1 MMVLVIT
8 AALVLAAEGSDA
20 GAVMRSLVP
29 IALVAFAVGAAI
41 GFERT
46 RSRLGRGGDHAPR
59 RTRRH
64 KRRG

>member
-1 MMVLVIT
+1 MMAVVVA

-20 GAVMRSLVP
+20 GSAMRSLVP

-46 RSRLGRGGDHAPR
+46 RGRLGRGGDHAPR
-59 RTRRH
+59 RRRA

>member
-1 MMVLVIT
+1 MTVLVVT

-46 RSRLGRGGDHAPR
+46 RSRLGRGGDYGPR
-59 RTRRH
+59 QARRG